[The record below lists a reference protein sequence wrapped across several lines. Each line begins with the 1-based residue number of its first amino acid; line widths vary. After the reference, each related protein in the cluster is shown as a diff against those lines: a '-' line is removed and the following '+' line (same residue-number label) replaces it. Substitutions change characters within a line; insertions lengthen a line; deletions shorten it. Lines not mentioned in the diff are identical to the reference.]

1 MTNKNNCGKY
11 TSNYL
16 NLNFI
21 TIAVWVLVFWTPS
34 CFVPKTQS
42 HALNIFS
49 ILRFLESRS
58 NFETLIWFTDPEANF
73 VIAGEHKI
81 TLPDSNSLSVS

>member
-1 MTNKNNCGKY
+1 MTNKNNRGKY

-16 NLNFI
+16 NLNFV
-21 TIAVWVLVFWTPS
+21 TIAVWVLVFWTSS

-49 ILRFLESRS
+49 ILRFFESRS
-58 NFETLIWFTDPEANF
+58 NFETLIWFTDPEAHF

>member
-1 MTNKNNCGKY
+1 MTNKNNRGKY

-21 TIAVWVLVFWTPS
+21 TIAVWVLVFWTPC
-34 CFVPKTQS
+34 CFVTQS
-42 HALNIFS
+42 HALNNFS
-49 ILRFLESRS
+49 ILRFFESRS

-73 VIAGEHKI
+73 VIAGEYKI